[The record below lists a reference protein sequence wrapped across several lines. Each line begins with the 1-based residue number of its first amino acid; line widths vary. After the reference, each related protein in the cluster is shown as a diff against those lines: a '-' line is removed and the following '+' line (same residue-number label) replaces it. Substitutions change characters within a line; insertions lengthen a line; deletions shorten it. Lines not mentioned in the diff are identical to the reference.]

1 MKKIVIAAF
10 VSFVML
16 PAFAAQDSQKDQEYM
31 ELCQSY
37 ARDDG
42 VSAEELE
49 EYLQSCVQDFRDTA
63 EEK

>member
-16 PAFAAQDSQKDQEYM
+16 PAFAAQDSQKEQEYM

-37 ARDDG
+37 AKEEG
-42 VSAEELE
+42 VAAEELDD
-49 EYLQSCVQDFRDTA
+49 YLASCVQDFKESA
-63 EEK
+63 EDK

>member
-10 VSFVML
+10 MSFIML

-31 ELCQSY
+31 ELCKSY
-37 ARDDG
+37 AKDEDI
-42 VSAEELE
+42 SAEELD
-49 EYLQSCVQDFRDTA
+49 EYLKSCVQDFRDTA